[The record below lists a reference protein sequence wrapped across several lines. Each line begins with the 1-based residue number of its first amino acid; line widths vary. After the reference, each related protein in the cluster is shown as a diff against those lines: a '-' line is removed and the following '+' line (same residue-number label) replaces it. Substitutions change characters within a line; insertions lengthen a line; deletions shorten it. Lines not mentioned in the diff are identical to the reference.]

1 MDGVSRSVELLD
13 SPVRTQKPR
22 ASADFFRGLD
32 RRYGSPSPKNASNK
46 RSNESHS
53 SFDEHR
59 LARSA
64 EPTALESS
72 GTARN
77 ASTAARGSVIPAANP
92 LSRAN
97 RQNSTI

>member
-1 MDGVSRSVELLD
+1 MDGVSRSVELPD
-13 SPVRTQKPR
+13 SPVRTQKPL
-22 ASADFFRGLD
+22 ASAGVFRGPG
-32 RRYGSPSPKNASNK
+32 RPYGLRSPKNASNK

-64 EPTALESS
+64 EPTALGSS

-77 ASTAARGSVIPAANP
+77 ASTAARVSVMPAENP